1 MSSSSK
7 PDWVRAKAPLGP
19 TYARLKELTK
29 QYSLHT
35 VCEEAHCPNVGE
47 CWGSGTATFM
57 IMGELCTRACRFCNV
72 KNGKPNGILDRE
84 EPANVARAVKDL
96 GLKYVVL
103 TSVDRDDLSD
113 GGASHFAQTITAI
126 RSSAPDA
133 HIEALIPDFQGSAK
147 EIKTVVH
154 ARPDVIGH
162 NLETTEAL
170 TPKVRDPRAKYHRS
184 LKVLE
189 HVKRLDLRIFTKS
202 SLMLGLGEQED
213 DVLQTMRDLRS
224 VDTDFLTLGQYLRPS
239 PRNLPVVEYVAPKR
253 FDYYR
258 AKAEQMGFRYVA
270 SGPLVRSSYRAGEL
284 FLSNIIGRTRRQT
297 SRNEEKSLMDLNF
310 SWVIEDEVAGSRG
323 PRSKSDLISLK
334 KQGIGALVRLVEA
347 DEAYITADD
356 VRETGLEDYNEPVPD
371 FHAPTDAQIDKI
383 IEYIDTHVQAGV
395 PVDVSCYAGIGRSGV
410 VLACYLVHRGY
421 SAKDAL
427 ELVRRRRGRGP
438 EVSVQIEAVE
448 AYWRRIN
455 SVPNH

>member
-1 MSSSSK
+1 MSSPSR
-7 PDWVRAKAPLGP
+7 PEWVRAKAPSGP

-29 QYSLHT
+29 QYPLHT

-72 KNGKPNGILDRE
+72 KNGKPNGALDRE
-84 EPANVARAVKDL
+84 EPSNVARAVQDL

-103 TSVDRDDLSD
+103 TSVDRDDLPD

-126 RSSAPDA
+126 RSSTPDV
-133 HIEALIPDFQGSAK
+133 HIEALVPDFQGSLR
-147 EIKTVVH
+147 EVSTIVQ
-154 ARPDVIGH
+154 ARPDVVGH
-162 NLETTEAL
+162 NVETTEAL
-170 TPKVRDPRAKYHRS
+170 TPRVRDPRAKYHRS

-189 HVKRLDLRIFTKS
+189 HVKQQNPRVFTKS

-213 DVLQTMRDLRS
+213 GVLQTMRDLRN
-224 VDTDFLTLGQYLRPS
+224 VRTDFLTLGQYLRPS
-239 PRNLPVVEYVAPKR
+239 SRNLAVVEYIAPER

-258 AKAEQMGFRYVA
+258 TKAEQMGFRYVA

-284 FLSNIIGRTRRQT
+284 FLASMIGWTRRQA
-297 SRNEEKSLMDLNF
+297 SRNEETSIVGLNF
-310 SWVIEDEVAGSRG
+310 SWVIEGEVAGSRG
-323 PRSKSDLISLK
+323 PRSKADLLSLK
-334 KQGIGALVRLVEA
+334 EQGIGALVRLVET
-347 DEAYITADD
+347 DEAYVTADD
-356 VRETGLEDYNEPVPD
+356 VRETGLEDYNEPIPD

-383 IEYIDTHVQAGV
+383 IEYLDAHVRSGV

-410 VLACYLVHRGY
+410 VLACYLVHKGY

-438 EVSVQIEAVE
+438 EVSAQISAVE
-448 AYWRRIN
+448 AYWRRVN
-455 SVPNH
+455 SVAKL